1 MSTTQAHF
9 LTVIVRMKVS
19 IPILPLNLVITLMLQ
34 MIILDLRLMVE
45 EIYFYWMMWL
55 NPKKNCW
62 TRLPAKRYCWC
73 CHERNRTEHWVSN
86 TSVSVSFQSKEEQL
100 LKQQK
105 EVKVWLSWRYHWV
118 CKEKIFC
125 PWLCDNKKGMYSSES

>member
-45 EIYFYWMMWL
+45 EIYFYWMM
-55 NPKKNCW
+55 
-62 TRLPAKRYCWC
+62 
-73 CHERNRTEHWVSN
+73 
-86 TSVSVSFQSKEEQL
+86 
-100 LKQQK
+100 
-105 EVKVWLSWRYHWV
+105 
-118 CKEKIFC
+118 
-125 PWLCDNKKGMYSSES
+125 